1 MKCTSKNYK
10 PYYNRLQAE
19 TAYALSKKIN
29 FLLAGCGRIGQRH
42 AQIMSSLG
50 QLQSV
55 CDIDLDKAMFVANQY
70 HCAYFTSFDTMLA
83 SSKADSLVAICT
95 PNYLH
100 APQSIAALQH
110 KLHVLCEKPMALSGK
125 DCAAMIH
132 AADAANKKLFV
143 VKQNRYNPAVA
154 AVKEILDDN
163 RLGKIYSIQ
172 LSCFWNRNNHYYK
185 NTWKGKK
192 VLDGGTLYTQFSHF
206 IDLLYWMFGDVKHL
220 QAIIKNSAHQGVIE
234 FEDNG
239 AVTLEFNNG
248 IIGSINYT
256 VNAYQKN
263 MEGSLTIFGEKGTV
277 KIGGQYLNELEYQAI
292 ENYTIPILPS
302 GNAANNYGDYEG
314 SMSNHEQVYE
324 HVINTLKKANTGV
337 VTNSFEALKTVE
349 IIERI
354 YQAAAV

>member
-1 MKCTSKNYK
+1 M
-10 PYYNRLQAE
+10 
-19 TAYALSKKIN
+19 AL
-29 FLLAGCGRIGQRH
+29 
-42 AQIMSSLG
+42 
-50 QLQSV
+50 
-55 CDIDLDKAMFVANQY
+55 ANQY
-70 HCAYFTSFDTMLA
+70 QCAFFTSFQAMLE
-83 SSKADSLVAICT
+83 SSSADSLLAICT

-100 APQSIAALQH
+100 AQQSISALQH
-110 KLHVLCEKPMALSGK
+110 QLHVLCEKPMALTSI
-125 DCAAMIH
+125 DCAAMI
-132 AADAANKKLFV
+132 AAASANNKKLFV

-154 AVKEILDDN
+154 AVKEILEAN

-172 LSCFWNRNNHYYK
+172 LSCFWNRNNHYYE

-192 VLDGGTLYTQFSHF
+192 ALDGGTLFTQFSHF

-220 QAIIKNSAHQGVIE
+220 QAIIKNSAHQGIIE

-239 AVTLEFNNG
+239 VVTLEFNNG

-263 MEGSLTIFGEKGTV
+263 MEGSLTIFGDKGTV

-292 ENYTIPILPS
+292 ENYTIPQLPG
-302 GNAANNYGDYEG
+302 GNPANNYGDYEG

-324 HVINTLKKANTGV
+324 HVIKTLQQADTPNA
-337 VTNSFEALKTVE
+337 TNSFEALKTVE

-354 YQAAAV
+354 YEAAAKLSV